1 MKALETVWESL
12 STIQFLL
19 RFKGFKNPNV
29 LDLVFM
35 RFMQHSDRCATKT
48 RTPFLFM
55 EKNLIHFVS
64 IITSSVPRIGSSL
77 FLHAT
82 CVTNS
87 TNKKISDIRIDL
99 QCGRKYWKENKNLR
113 AKQIISNE
121 FSPLWFS
128 RRMRQN
134 KKVFGLI
141 RVQRI
146 WWHFSHA
153 F

>member
-1 MKALETVWESL
+1 MGKFVNHSISTSL
-12 STIQFLL
+12 Q
-19 RFKGFKNPNV
+19 GFQKPNHFGSRIHAIHATQWQMCYKN
-29 LDLVFM
+29 
-35 RFMQHSDRCATKT
+35 SD
-48 RTPFLFM
+48 PFH